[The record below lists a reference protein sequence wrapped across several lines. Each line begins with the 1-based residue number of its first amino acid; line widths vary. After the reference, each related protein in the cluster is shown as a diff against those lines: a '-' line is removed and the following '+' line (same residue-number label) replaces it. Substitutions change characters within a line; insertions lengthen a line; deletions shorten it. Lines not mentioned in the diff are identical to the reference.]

1 MPEMDGL
8 NIIDNN
14 TGNKWSIRSSG
25 RGQLHLSR
33 IYSSKKNKR
42 RQQQELAFS
51 ESECLKQIERGNWS
65 II

>member
-1 MPEMDGL
+1 MDGL

-25 RGQLHLSR
+25 RQLHLSR

>member
-14 TGNKWSIRSSG
+14 TGNKWTIRSAG

-42 RQQQELAFS
+42 RQTELAFS
-51 ESECLKQIERGNWS
+51 ESECLNHIKRGNWS

>member
-1 MPEMDGL
+1 MEMDGM

-14 TGNKWSIRSSG
+14 TGTKWTLEPAG
-25 RGQLHLSR
+25 RGQLNLRR

-51 ESECLKQIERGNWS
+51 ESYCLGCIQRGAWS